1 MVCQYCNKR
10 LGIIQRLKGQ
20 SFCSLEHQELHFGL
34 SFERLRDSVTEITPN
49 KIEPRQSR
57 HKPDWMIA
65 KEEQSK
71 TAPAPQAEQ
80 MVALPASEA
89 AKEASPALE
98 APVTLEASPTLEIAS
113 LVEAVG
119 TSTGVDLPEAPFLHE
134 LPAHQDQPASPLK
147 SYAEAL
153 VSAAVQLPVSPT
165 QKVPLRASPSRVL
178 DILPA
183 RPPVEITPVA
193 SQPTFRSVPQVPQG
207 YPPVVVSAS
216 ATLLLDSKDA
226 KLLPLP
232 LGEPF
237 RGKGPVPL
245 TQSDAIET
253 PVRQPRLLT
262 RQADPLPTSAFER
275 PPQAPACDPL
285 WKGRLGRGPAL
296 PLQTGVLRP
305 QRDVVRLVPPAGH
318 GNLGPL
324 ASFQHFAEE
333 PEIPVQPKELVAVAP
348 AAHFPAD
355 IALRPAMF
363 TQNVPSRSSALA
375 LAGAST
381 PLAVDAISPLR
392 YEPSFSQV
400 DSTWLPTAIVSQ
412 LPEATVVPGPGPIG
426 LSLAEDPVPV
436 ACSSAASFPPA
447 VEPAPAAASAL
458 PFLLL
463 SRPSSSAVPAMP
475 LWSSTRPLLREPS
488 RLPASGSELQS
499 ALSAAN
505 LQPSSPSPMS
515 LVTWSH
521 SLSVSIPARNP
532 SNLGGPA
539 PIGMSAHQ
547 GRPQALRP
555 WSPGRRVH
563 RITPLLPQPSAALW
577 APEAPMQASLR
588 PPVIKPIRPGSAGT
602 APPHLTGVRVQP
614 ASMPVLPPAEAPFG
628 IEPVEGLAVPGLSPE
643 AGLKLASTDLAH
655 NTEKMASELRPESS
669 PVLPS
674 FSARRQAP
682 AIRLAPW
689 SHRFW
694 WDAVPPAQNVS
705 KLEPFSELQRL
716 AWSLTASLPRPD
728 LGLTEPQGLAAL
740 LTPDSH

>member
-49 KIEPRQSR
+49 KIEPRQAR

-65 KEEQSK
+65 KEAQSQ
-71 TAPAPQAEQ
+71 TTPPPQAEQ
-80 MVALPASEA
+80 VLEPQVSQA
-89 AKEASPALE
+89 AEEASP
-98 APVTLEASPTLEIAS
+98 VLEASPTLEIAS

-119 TSTGVDLPEAPFLHE
+119 TSTGVDVPEAPFLHE
-134 LPAHQDQPASPLK
+134 MPARQDQPASPLK

-153 VSAAVQLPVSPT
+153 VSATVQLPVSPT

-178 DILPA
+178 DVLPA
-183 RPPVEITPVA
+183 RPPVEIAPVA

-232 LGEPF
+232 MGEPI
-237 RGKGPVPL
+237 RGNGPIPPHQ
-245 TQSDAIET
+245 TDAIET

-296 PLQTGVLRP
+296 PVLTGVLRP

-318 GNLGPL
+318 GKLGPL
-324 ASFQHFAEE
+324 SSFAFFAEE
-333 PEIPVQPKELVAVAP
+333 PEIPVQPKELVAITP

-355 IALRPAMF
+355 ISLRPAMF
-363 TQNVPSRSSALA
+363 TQNVPWMWSALA
-375 LAGAST
+375 LAGAT
-381 PLAVDAISPLR
+381 NALAVDSTSPLR
-392 YEPSFSQV
+392 CEPSLGQV
-400 DSTWLPTAIVSQ
+400 DSEWLPMAVASQ
-412 LPEATVVPGPGPIG
+412 LPEAAAVPRPEPIG
-426 LSLAEDPVPV
+426 LSVAQDPVPV
-436 ACSSAASFPPA
+436 ACSSAASFPPE
-447 VEPAPAAASAL
+447 VETAPPVDNAL

-463 SRPSSSAVPAMP
+463 SRPSSPAAPAMP

-488 RLPASGSELQS
+488 RLPTPVSELQS

-515 LVTWSH
+515 LVTWSQ
-521 SLSVSIPARNP
+521 SLSISIPARNP

-539 PIGMSAHQ
+539 PIAMSAHR
-547 GRPQALRP
+547 GRPQTIRP
-555 WSPGRRVH
+555 LSPGRRVH
-563 RITPLLPQPSAALW
+563 RVTPLLPQPSAALW

-588 PPVIKPIRPGSAGT
+588 PPVIKAIRPGSEGT
-602 APPHLTGVRVQP
+602 APPPLAGVRVQP
-614 ASMPVLPPAEAPFG
+614 AAMPALPPAEAPFE
-628 IEPVEGLAVPGLSPE
+628 IEPVAGLAVLGLSPE
-643 AGLKLASTDLAH
+643 DGLELASIDVAQ
-655 NTEKMASELRPESS
+655 NTAKTASELRPEPS

-674 FSARRQAP
+674 FSVKRQAP
-682 AIRLAPW
+682 AIRLAPS

-694 WDAVPPAQNVS
+694 WGAMPPAQTVS
-705 KLEPFSELQRL
+705 RLEPFSDLQRL
-716 AWSLTASLPRPD
+716 AWSLTASLPNPG
-728 LGLTEPQGLAAL
+728 LGLTGRQGLAAF